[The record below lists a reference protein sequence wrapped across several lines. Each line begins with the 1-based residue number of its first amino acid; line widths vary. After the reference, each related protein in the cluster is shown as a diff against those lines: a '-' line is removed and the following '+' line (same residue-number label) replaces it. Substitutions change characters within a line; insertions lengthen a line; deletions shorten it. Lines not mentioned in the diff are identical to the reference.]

1 MLSACGVQG
10 SSLERGILRLAIAL
24 LAGFLL
30 VAAALGYW
38 QVLEAGALQARANNP
53 RNAEEEAR
61 TTRGRILDR
70 NGVVLASNAA
80 GPDGPTREYALP
92 ALVHVVGYHSARFGD
107 AGIEA
112 AYDQYLRGERGGN
125 PLARLRDHLLHRPA
139 VGSDLR
145 LTVDAELSRV
155 AAQALGNFAGA
166 AVALN
171 PRTGEVLAM
180 VSAPYFDANQLADR
194 WDALRDDP
202 AAPLVPRATEG
213 LYVPGS
219 VFKIVTASAAIDLNM
234 VQVDAAHDCT
244 TDLIVDGFRI
254 QQKNHPQLRRVTFAQ
269 DFAWSDNVTF
279 AKTGLGLGT
288 PGPINFD
295 DAAPQP
301 YPWERQGVDA
311 SARRLVDYAHRFGF
325 TQQIP
330 FDLPVAVSRVAE
342 HEQFSPVELAV
353 TAFGQGEIETTPLL
367 MALVGA
373 TIANGGAM
381 PAPYLVS
388 EIRGPNGS
396 VERPHTPG
404 GRLRQVISPTA
415 AATMNRLMVQSV
427 DEGYARPAQIA
438 GIKVGGKTGT
448 AETGQGRVPH
458 SWFVGYAPADNPRVA
473 VAVIAENQG
482 SGSDV
487 ATPAG
492 RRIMEAALA
501 RPAASA
507 APDPLPLASLTADS
521 FAAPDDDGPAGAY
534 CLLPQHG

>member
-1 MLSACGVQG
+1 MQH
-10 SSLERGILRLAIAL
+10 GILRLGTTL
-24 LAGFLL
+24 LLGFLV
-30 VAAALGYW
+30 VALGLGYW
-38 QVLEAGALQARANNP
+38 QVLDAGALLAHENNP
-53 RNAEEEAR
+53 RVLEEESR
-61 TTRGRILDR
+61 VVRGRILDR
-70 NGVVLASNAA
+70 NGVVLADNVAT
-80 GPDGPTREYALP
+80 PDGSRREYALP
-92 ALVHVVGYHSARFGD
+92 ALVHVVGYHSARFGN

-112 AYDQYLRGERGGN
+112 TYDAYLRGERGGN
-125 PLARLRDHLLHRPA
+125 PLGRLRDHLLHRAA

-145 LTVDAELSRV
+145 LTVDADLSRV
-155 AAQALGNFAGA
+155 AAQALGTSAGA
-166 AVALN
+166 AVALD
-171 PRTGEVLAM
+171 PRSGEVLAM
-180 VSAPYFDANQLADR
+180 VSTPYFDANQLAQR
-194 WDALRDDP
+194 WDALRED
-202 AAPLVPRATEG
+202 ASAPLVPRATEG

-219 VFKIVTASAAIDLNM
+219 VFKIITASAAIDLSM

-301 YPWERQGVDA
+301 YPWERQGIQA
-311 SARRLVDYAHRFGF
+311 SAQRFLDYAHRFGF
-325 TQQIP
+325 AQQIP
-330 FDLPVAVSRVAE
+330 FDLPVAISRVAE
-342 HEQFSPVELAV
+342 REQFTPVELAV
-353 TAFGQGEIETTPLL
+353 TAFGQGQLEATPLL

-373 TIANGGAM
+373 TVANGGAM

-388 EIRGPNGS
+388 EIRAPGGAI
-396 VERPHTPG
+396 ERPHSPG
-404 GRLRQVISPTA
+404 GRLRQVISPTT

-438 GIKVGGKTGT
+438 GVKVGGKTGT

-501 RPAASA
+501 RPAARAQAVSDA
-507 APDPLPLASLTADS
+507 VPTLATS
-521 FAAPDDDGPAGAY
+521 FAPEPSDLAVGAY
-534 CLLPQHG
+534 CPLPPHG

>member
-1 MLSACGVQG
+1 M
-10 SSLERGILRLAIAL
+10 ERGIARLGTAL
-24 LAGFLL
+24 LLGFLL
-30 VAAALGYW
+30 VAAGLGYW
-38 QVLEAGALQARANNP
+38 QVLDAGALVARANNP
-53 RNAEEEAR
+53 RLAEEEAR
-61 TTRGRILDR
+61 VVRGRILDR
-70 NGVVLASNAA
+70 NGAVLADNV
-80 GPDGPTREYALP
+80 PDPEGARREYALP
-92 ALVHVVGYHSARFGD
+92 ALVHVVGYHSARFGN

-112 AYDQYLRGERGGN
+112 TYDPYLRGERGGN
-125 PLARLRDHLLHRPA
+125 AIGRLRDHLLHRA
-139 VGSDLR
+139 AIGRDVR
-145 LTVDAELSRV
+145 LTIDAELSRV
-155 AAQALGNFAGA
+155 AAQALGNNAGA
-166 AVALN
+166 AVALD

-180 VSAPYFDANQLADR
+180 VSAPSFDADQLADR
-194 WDALRDDP
+194 WEALREDES
-202 AAPLVPRATEG
+202 APLVARATEG

-219 VFKIVTASAAIDLNM
+219 VFKIITASAAIDLNM

-244 TDLIVDGFRI
+244 TDLVVEGFRI

-301 YPWERQGVDA
+301 YPWERQGVQA
-311 SARRLVDYAHRFGF
+311 SAQRFLDYAHRFGF
-325 TQQIP
+325 AQQIP
-330 FDLPVAVSRVAE
+330 FDLPVATSRVAE
-342 HEQFSPVELAV
+342 REQFSPVDLAV
-353 TAFGQGEIETTPLL
+353 TAFGQGQLEATPLL

-373 TIANGGAM
+373 TVANAGAM

-388 EIRGPNGS
+388 EIRAPNGS
-396 VERPHTPG
+396 VERPHSPG
-404 GRLRQVISPTA
+404 GRLRQVISAAT

-438 GIKVGGKTGT
+438 GVKVGGKTGT

-501 RPAASA
+501 RPPARAELAPAPSASLAAASFQLPA
-507 APDPLPLASLTADS
+507 SEAPS
-521 FAAPDDDGPAGAY
+521 GAY
-534 CLLPQHG
+534 CALPPTANR